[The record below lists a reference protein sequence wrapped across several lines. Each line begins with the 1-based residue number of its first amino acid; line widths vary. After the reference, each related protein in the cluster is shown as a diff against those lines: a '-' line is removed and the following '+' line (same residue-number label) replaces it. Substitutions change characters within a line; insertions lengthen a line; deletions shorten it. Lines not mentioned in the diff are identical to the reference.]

1 MKRLRI
7 VLSFILICIAVA
19 AWWLW
24 WNRRIPVDMAEYV
37 SADSLIFIEANDLAA
52 IAQAMT
58 TTNVWQKTA
67 PALDSK
73 ITTGRIGWASWF
85 TRLTSIGSAETVVL
99 ARSQIAVAALGI
111 EATNP
116 NQDLVIKPRLAII
129 LETHTGASR
138 THDGAESLVNRFAKN
153 LYGEP
158 RIERTTTDDVQWTTW
173 TANGESGTAERR
185 IVLATV
191 ESLAVV
197 GNDRAAVETCLA
209 VRRGERPSLAGNVE
223 MTQMRERVEAANAL
237 AFGFVSAANANT
249 LFKIIAP
256 IYLAQTSADVKIQS
270 AAATVLPQ
278 LANRFLNGAA
288 WSVRADAGTMED
300 FFVFKLPAALTTR
313 AQDGI
318 RVSDSVSWQ
327 TAERILPAN
336 TAQATVYSLREPAI
350 AWRNLNAIISSQLEM
365 IIAPLA
371 VGLLEKSLVT
381 YGIEAPRE
389 FLSAIG
395 NDVWTA
401 RLDAEGERTVLVASV
416 RDRIKLEREVR
427 RTMDGGARTVQFGDA
442 TLITAARLDADNE
455 RQAAG
460 FVHDHIVLGDE
471 SDVRACLEESAR
483 TQTLATREG
492 FRRLIETSQVPD
504 LVTTISDD
512 QAMTR
517 DVLEVLS
524 SLDSKAKSSQNRER
538 VYREAIAPHAYAVT
552 RTNITE
558 DGIERRTRSS
568 FGLFGRLIALL
579 TN

>member
-1 MKRLRI
+1 MKRLRV
-7 VLSFILICIAVA
+7 VLSFILICVVA
-19 AWWLW
+19 AACWLW

-37 SADSLIFIEANDLAA
+37 SADSLVFIEANDLPA
-52 IAQAMT
+52 IAEAMT
-58 TTNVWQKTA
+58 AADVWRKAA

-73 ITTGRIGWASWF
+73 ITAGRIGWASWF

-99 ARSQIAVAALGI
+99 ARSQIAVAALGV

-116 NQDLVIKPRLAII
+116 SRDLVIKPRLAII

-138 THDGAESLVNRFAKN
+138 AHDGAENLVNRLAKN

-173 TANGESGTAERR
+173 TANSESSAAERR
-185 IVLATV
+185 IVLATID
-191 ESLAVV
+191 SLAII

-223 MTQMRERVEAANAL
+223 MTNMRERVEAANAL

-278 LANRFLNGAA
+278 LASRFLNGAA
-288 WSVRADAGTMED
+288 WSVRADAGAMED
-300 FFVFKLPAALTTR
+300 LFVFKLPDALTTR
-313 AQDGI
+313 ARDGI
-318 RVSDSVSWQ
+318 QVSDAASWQ
-327 TAERILPAN
+327 TAERILPAS
-336 TAQATVYSLREPAI
+336 TAQATLYSLREPAI
-350 AWRNLNAIISSQLEM
+350 AWRTLNAIISSQMEM
-365 IIAPLA
+365 ILAPLA
-371 VGLLEKSLVT
+371 VELLEKSLVT

-395 NDVWTA
+395 SDVWTA
-401 RLDAEGERTVLVASV
+401 RLDAEGERTVLVATV
-416 RDRIKLEREVR
+416 RDRAKLEREVR
-427 RTMDGGARTVQFGDA
+427 RAMDGGARTIQLGNA
-442 TLITAARLDADNE
+442 TLITAARLDTDDE

-471 SDVRACLEESAR
+471 SDVRACLEAAAR
-483 TQTLATREG
+483 NQTLATREG
-492 FRRLIETSQVPD
+492 FRRLTETNQAPD
-504 LVTTISDD
+504 LVTTISDN
-512 QAMTR
+512 QAVTR
-517 DVLEVLS
+517 TVLEVLS
-524 SLDSKAKSSQNRER
+524 GLDSQTKSSQNRER
-538 VYREAIAPHAYAVT
+538 VFREAIAPHAYAVT

-568 FGLFGRLIALL
+568 FGQFGRLVAFLAE
-579 TN
+579 